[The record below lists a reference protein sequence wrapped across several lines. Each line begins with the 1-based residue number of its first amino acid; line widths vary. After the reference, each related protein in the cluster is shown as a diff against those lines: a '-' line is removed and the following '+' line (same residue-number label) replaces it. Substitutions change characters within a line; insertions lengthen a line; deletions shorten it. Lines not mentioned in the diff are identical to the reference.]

1 MSLRCKFLTFFC
13 PKSANPFFLHIFF
26 SFYVFCDKLD
36 TSLIGG
42 VFLYNIIV
50 IDDHQM
56 LRDMISE
63 TLNSKDDLNVVATSG
78 NAKDSL
84 ELCKKLN
91 PDLVL
96 MDVCTENNSN
106 GIAYSKLLKKQFP
119 NVKVIIM
126 TGILDLNFINDAK
139 EAGVDSFIYKNISK
153 DSLIMTIKNTLD
165 GYSMYPNDKNIL
177 SKNNILSDLTEAE
190 LKVLT
195 LYCKLLDRDE
205 VANKL
210 GISTRTLQSYISSI
224 YSKTGYNNLAK
235 LSIFCVSSG
244 LIVPNL
250 ESPEE

>member
-1 MSLRCKFLTFFC
+1 M
-13 PKSANPFFLHIFF
+13 
-26 SFYVFCDKLD
+26 
-36 TSLIGG
+36 
-42 VFLYNIIV
+42 YNIIV

>member
-1 MSLRCKFLTFFC
+1 M
-13 PKSANPFFLHIFF
+13 
-26 SFYVFCDKLD
+26 
-36 TSLIGG
+36 
-42 VFLYNIIV
+42 YNIIV

-63 TLNSKDDLNVVATSG
+63 TLNSQDDLNVVATAG

-139 EAGVDSFIYKNISK
+139 EAGPFIVGTGSSQYENQINNVLVFPGLFRGALDARANTVNMEMMLAASK
-153 DSLIMTIKNTLD
+153 AIASCVSDEELSVNYILPFA
-165 GYSMYPNDKNIL
+165 YDKGAHKAVAKAVADAAVESGV
-177 SKNNILSDLTEAE
+177 SKN
-190 LKVLT
+190 K
-195 LYCKLLDRDE
+195 
-205 VANKL
+205 
-210 GISTRTLQSYISSI
+210 
-224 YSKTGYNNLAK
+224 
-235 LSIFCVSSG
+235 
-244 LIVPNL
+244 
-250 ESPEE
+250 

>member
-1 MSLRCKFLTFFC
+1 M
-13 PKSANPFFLHIFF
+13 
-26 SFYVFCDKLD
+26 
-36 TSLIGG
+36 
-42 VFLYNIIV
+42 YNIIV

-63 TLNSKDDLNVVATSG
+63 TLSAQDDLNVVATSG

-84 ELCKKLN
+84 ELCKKSN

-165 GYSMYPNDKNIL
+165 GYSMYPNDKNNL

>member
-1 MSLRCKFLTFFC
+1 M
-13 PKSANPFFLHIFF
+13 
-26 SFYVFCDKLD
+26 
-36 TSLIGG
+36 
-42 VFLYNIIV
+42 YNIII

-63 TLNSKDDLNVVATSG
+63 TLNAQDDFNVVATSG

-84 ELCKKLN
+84 ELCKKFN

-96 MDVCTENNSN
+96 MDVCTEDNSN
-106 GIAYSKLLKKQFP
+106 GIAYSKLLKKHFP

-126 TGILDLNFINDAK
+126 TGVLDLNFINDSK
-139 EAGVDSFIYKNISK
+139 EARVDSFIYKNISK

-165 GYSMYPNDKNIL
+165 GYSIYPNEQNNFLKDNIL
-177 SKNNILSDLTEAE
+177 FNLTDTE

-210 GISTRTLQSYISSI
+210 GISTRTLKSHVSSI
-224 YSKTGYNNLAK
+224 YAKTGYDNLAK
-235 LSIFCVSSG
+235 LSIYCVSNG

-250 ESPEE
+250 EAPEY

>member
-1 MSLRCKFLTFFC
+1 MTFFC

>member
-1 MSLRCKFLTFFC
+1 M
-13 PKSANPFFLHIFF
+13 
-26 SFYVFCDKLD
+26 
-36 TSLIGG
+36 
-42 VFLYNIIV
+42 YNIIV

-126 TGILDLNFINDAK
+126 TGVLDLNFINDAK
-139 EAGVDSFIYKNISK
+139 EAGIDSFIYKNISK

>member
-36 TSLIGG
+36 ISLIGG

>member
-1 MSLRCKFLTFFC
+1 M
-13 PKSANPFFLHIFF
+13 
-26 SFYVFCDKLD
+26 
-36 TSLIGG
+36 
-42 VFLYNIIV
+42 YNIIV

-165 GYSMYPNDKNIL
+165 GYSMYPNDKNNL
-177 SKNNILSDLTEAE
+177 SKDNILSNLTDAE

>member
-1 MSLRCKFLTFFC
+1 M
-13 PKSANPFFLHIFF
+13 
-26 SFYVFCDKLD
+26 
-36 TSLIGG
+36 
-42 VFLYNIIV
+42 YNIIV

-63 TLNSKDDLNVVATSG
+63 MLNSKDDLNVVATSG

-84 ELCKKLN
+84 ELCKKSN

-165 GYSMYPNDKNIL
+165 GYSMYPNDKNNL

>member
-1 MSLRCKFLTFFC
+1 M
-13 PKSANPFFLHIFF
+13 
-26 SFYVFCDKLD
+26 
-36 TSLIGG
+36 
-42 VFLYNIIV
+42 YNIIV

-63 TLNSKDDLNVVATSG
+63 TLNSQDDLNVVATAG

-106 GIAYSKLLKKQFP
+106 GIAYSKILKKQFP

-139 EAGVDSFIYKNISK
+139 EAGVDSFIYKNISE

-165 GYSMYPNDKNIL
+165 GYSMYPNDKNNL
-177 SKNNILSDLTEAE
+177 SKNNILSDL
-190 LKVLT
+190 
-195 LYCKLLDRDE
+195 YD
-205 VANKL
+205 
-210 GISTRTLQSYISSI
+210 YINFCLFIQCAIYLFSI
-224 YSKTGYNNLAK
+224 CFVSLNSLSKSDT
-235 LSIFCVSSG
+235 
-244 LIVPNL
+244 
-250 ESPEE
+250 

>member
-1 MSLRCKFLTFFC
+1 M
-13 PKSANPFFLHIFF
+13 
-26 SFYVFCDKLD
+26 
-36 TSLIGG
+36 
-42 VFLYNIIV
+42 YNIIV

-63 TLNSKDDLNVVATSG
+63 TLNFQDDLNVVATSG

-165 GYSMYPNDKNIL
+165 GYSMYPNDKNNL
-177 SKNNILSDLTEAE
+177 SKDNILSNLTDSE

-210 GISTRTLQSYISSI
+210 GISTRTLQSHISSI
-224 YSKTGYNNLAK
+224 YSKTGYDNLAK
-235 LSIFCVSSG
+235 LSVYCVSNG
-244 LIVPNL
+244 FIVPNL
-250 ESPEE
+250 ETPEQ

>member
-1 MSLRCKFLTFFC
+1 M
-13 PKSANPFFLHIFF
+13 
-26 SFYVFCDKLD
+26 
-36 TSLIGG
+36 
-42 VFLYNIIV
+42 YNIIV

-126 TGILDLNFINDAK
+126 TGVLDLNFINDAK
-139 EAGVDSFIYKNISK
+139 EAGIDSFIYKNISK

-165 GYSMYPNDKNIL
+165 GYSMYPNDKNNL

>member
-1 MSLRCKFLTFFC
+1 MFKIIHDIIKLEV
-13 PKSANPFFLHIFF
+13 F
-26 SFYVFCDKLD
+26 SRRDIMIK
-36 TSLIGG
+36 I
-42 VFLYNIIV
+42 IIV
-50 IDDHQM
+50 DDQKM

-63 TLNSKDDLNVVATSG
+63 TLNSQDDLNVVATAG

-106 GIAYSKLLKKQFP
+106 GIAYSKILKKQFP

-139 EAGVDSFIYKNISK
+139 EAGVDSFIYKNISE

-165 GYSMYPNDKNIL
+165 GYSMYPNDKNNL
-177 SKNNILSDLTEAE
+177 SKNNMLSDLTDAE

-210 GISTRTLQSYISSI
+210 VISTITLQSHISSI
-224 YSKTGYNNLAK
+224 YAKTGYDNLAK
-235 LSIFCVSSG
+235 LSVYCVSNG
-244 LIVPNL
+244 LIVTNL

>member
-1 MSLRCKFLTFFC
+1 MTFFA
-13 PKSANPFFLHIFF
+13 PKSANSFFLHIFF
-26 SFYVFCDKLD
+26 YFYAFCDKLD
-36 TSLIGG
+36 VSLIGG

-165 GYSMYPNDKNIL
+165 GYSMYPNDKNNL

>member
-1 MSLRCKFLTFFC
+1 
-13 PKSANPFFLHIFF
+13 
-26 SFYVFCDKLD
+26 
-36 TSLIGG
+36 
-42 VFLYNIIV
+42 
-50 IDDHQM
+50 
-56 LRDMISE
+56 MISE

-84 ELCKKLN
+84 ELCKKSN

>member
-1 MSLRCKFLTFFC
+1 MKIFDFFC
-13 PKSANPFFLHIFF
+13 LKSANSFFLHIFF

-63 TLNSKDDLNVVATSG
+63 TLNSQDDLNVVATAG

-119 NVKVIIM
+119 NVKVIII
-126 TGILDLNFINDAK
+126 TCFCIN
-139 EAGVDSFIYKNISK
+139 
-153 DSLIMTIKNTLD
+153 
-165 GYSMYPNDKNIL
+165 
-177 SKNNILSDLTEAE
+177 
-190 LKVLT
+190 
-195 LYCKLLDRDE
+195 R
-205 VANKL
+205 
-210 GISTRTLQSYISSI
+210 
-224 YSKTGYNNLAK
+224 
-235 LSIFCVSSG
+235 
-244 LIVPNL
+244 
-250 ESPEE
+250 

>member
-1 MSLRCKFLTFFC
+1 MQIFDFFC

>member
-1 MSLRCKFLTFFC
+1 M
-13 PKSANPFFLHIFF
+13 
-26 SFYVFCDKLD
+26 
-36 TSLIGG
+36 
-42 VFLYNIIV
+42 YNIIV

-63 TLNSKDDLNVVATSG
+63 TLSAQDDLNVVATSG

-126 TGILDLNFINDAK
+126 TGVLDLNFINDAK
-139 EAGVDSFIYKNISK
+139 EAGIDSFIYKNISK

-165 GYSMYPNDKNIL
+165 GYSMYPNDKNNL
-177 SKNNILSDLTEAE
+177 SKDNILSNLTDVE

-205 VANKL
+205 VANQL
-210 GISTRTLQSYISSI
+210 GISTRTVKSYISSI

>member
-1 MSLRCKFLTFFC
+1 M
-13 PKSANPFFLHIFF
+13 
-26 SFYVFCDKLD
+26 
-36 TSLIGG
+36 
-42 VFLYNIIV
+42 YNIIV

-165 GYSMYPNDKNIL
+165 GYSMYPNDKNNL
-177 SKNNILSDLTEAE
+177 SKDNILSNLTDAE

-210 GISTRTLQSYISSI
+210 GISTRTVKSYISSI

>member
-1 MSLRCKFLTFFC
+1 M
-13 PKSANPFFLHIFF
+13 
-26 SFYVFCDKLD
+26 
-36 TSLIGG
+36 
-42 VFLYNIIV
+42 YNIIV

-63 TLNSKDDLNVVATSG
+63 TLNTQDDLNVVATSG

-165 GYSMYPNDKNIL
+165 GYSMYPNDKNNL
-177 SKNNILSDLTEAE
+177 SKDNILSNLTDVE

-205 VANKL
+205 VANQL
-210 GISTRTLQSYISSI
+210 GISTRTVKSYISSI